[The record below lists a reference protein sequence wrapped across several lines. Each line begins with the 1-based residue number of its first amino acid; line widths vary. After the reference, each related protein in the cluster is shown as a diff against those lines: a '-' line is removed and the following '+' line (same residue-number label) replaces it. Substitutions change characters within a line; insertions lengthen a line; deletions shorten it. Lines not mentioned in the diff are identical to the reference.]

1 MSIFNAFRSGGRAN
15 KRGYFDFEDE
25 FGQDPIR
32 SRYANTS
39 FADEDSTTRVNLA
52 TSEMELAKAS
62 LEAMTEPAK
71 KTFEYLNN
79 INQTAKLKD
88 DMMRQSRISA
98 RSVQLREQIDSAD
111 SYEALQV
118 IVADPNNAESL
129 ASPELNGRLT
139 AKESAF
145 KFSGKAALKLGLSKA
160 MSSQE
165 VDNLVTQYS
174 YLVGD
179 PEADKIINTF
189 TPLAQRRE
197 AAMKGLQEQ
206 GVQAMPVT
214 RSGELDVDRAE
225 TALSGGY
232 TKQDISTY
240 QTILRSLNAEKADQ
254 AARFVDPESEEAQAL
269 ESKIKSV
276 QDQLVAAGNQSMRQ
290 TAMAQSELRSLGA
303 ATPEDQDADIATMF
317 SPGAPLTPR
326 SGTTAGSPVTQ
337 TPAES
342 TPRPTPAT
350 TDQPPEPES
359 EAEAA
364 RKAEEAKVTAQS
376 DRAASD
382 FETLTEERDRLYKR
396 GYKFSP
402 SKEQRETY
410 ARVDQAVSDARNEE
424 TDARRQRRAEID
436 ARLKEIGQ
444 FPNDPQL
451 REEAQALIEE
461 KRRLTGV
468 KIF

>member
-1 MSIFNAFRSGGRAN
+1 MSIFNAFRSGGRVN

-39 FADEDSTTRVNLA
+39 FAEEDSTARVSLA
-52 TSEMELAKAS
+52 ASEMELAKAS

-98 RSVQLREQIDSAD
+98 RSVQLREQIDKASNWDALTAIQSD
-111 SYEALQV
+111 PDNAEALQ
-118 IVADPNNAESL
+118 
-129 ASPELNGRLT
+129 SPELKARYDSRLN
-139 AKESAF
+139 AVRAA
-145 KFSGKAALKLGLSKA
+145 GIGALKNRLPKSMNVG
-160 MSSQE
+160 E
-165 VDNLVTQYS
+165 VDGLVNEYS
-174 YLVGD
+174 WLAGD
-179 PEADKIINTF
+179 PEAKELFDTF

-206 GVQAMPVT
+206 GVKEMPVT
-214 RSGELDVDRAE
+214 PDLQFDLDRAE

-290 TAMAQSELRSLGA
+290 TARAQQELQSLGA
-303 ATPEDQDADIATMF
+303 GEQFESESDSFIYGPSKPKTPTADQPT
-317 SPGAPLTPR
+317 AP
-326 SGTTAGSPVTQ
+326 
-337 TPAES
+337 PAPTE
-342 TPRPTPAT
+342 PTPKPAPT
-350 TDQPPEPES
+350 EQPPEPES
-359 EAEAA
+359 EAETT

-382 FETLTEERDRLYKR
+382 VETLTEERDRLYKR

-424 TDARRQRRAEID
+424 ADARRQRRAEID

-444 FPNDPQL
+444 FPSDPQL

-461 KRRLTGV
+461 KRRLTGA